1 MERKKQLD
9 MLHGPIWNKIPQFAL
24 PVAATA
30 ILEQL
35 FNASDI
41 AVVGNFTGAGRTIAV
56 AAVGANSPLI
66 GLIVNLFIGIAFG
79 TNVVIAHAIGHGNK
93 EDVRKAVH
101 TSVLLAL
108 LGGMLVAVAGEL
120 IAAPVLGL
128 LNVMEDVFPLAL
140 LYLRIYL
147 AGMPVILL
155 YNFEAAIFRSVGET
169 KIPLMALLASGIL
182 NVILN
187 LFFVAV
193 LHMTVNGVAIATVIS
208 NAVSSVLLYRKLRQ
222 TTQDIHLDPKLL
234 RIDIGILKRNLQIGL
249 PAGVQSAVFRITDQ
263 AACEEAVVQAIQ
275 SGYRLIDTAAAYGNE
290 EAVGRA
296 IRRCGVPRE
305 NLFITT
311 KLWIPDI
318 SYEGAKRGFALALE
332 KLGLDYLDLYV
343 IHQPYHDVFGAWR
356 AMEELFTEGR
366 ARAIGVD
373 NFTQDHLADFL
384 FWNKVK
390 PAVNLLECNP
400 FFQREDE
407 RTYLKTQEIQM
418 QAWSPLSAGQNDLFH
433 NEILC
438 KIGVAHG
445 KSAAQVVLRWL
456 TQRGIVPLVKSSN
469 SQRMKENLDIFDF
482 TLSENEM
489 QQIATLD
496 TGHTCFAP
504 RNTGASVTAFLEQA
518 VAG

>member
-41 AVVGNFTGAGRTIAV
+41 AVVGNSGAGRTIAV

-128 LNVMEDVFPLAL
+128 LNVPEDVFPLAL

-305 NLFITT
+305 NLFIIT

-318 SYEGAKRGFALALE
+318 SYEGAKRGFALSLE

>member
-35 FNASDI
+35 FNASDS

-128 LNVMEDVFPLAL
+128 LNVPEDVFPLAL

-147 AGMPVILL
+147 AGMPVILF

-234 RIDIGILKRNLQIGL
+234 RIDIGILKRILQIGL

-318 SYEGAKRGFALALE
+318 SYEGAKRGFALSLE

-482 TLSENEM
+482 TFSENEM